1 MRARLEQSA
10 SATPSAPEWL
20 KATAVVGGVVLA
32 SALSDK
38 PVDRFVKKHEDSRVY
53 RNWDKLGKAM
63 PYAAVGAA
71 AAAFALGDERMQNTG
86 LISLQSIA
94 AATGVAVAGKYAF
107 GRARPEEDLGAWSR
121 VGSGSSRSN
130 SSFPSAHAA
139 IGFAA
144 VTPFAKEYDAP
155 WLYSVAAVGS
165 AGRVFGR
172 KHWVSDTVAGGI
184 VGYAM
189 GSWLWHAQRDQ
200 SKSGLS
206 INPGPKEISV
216 TWQGKY

>member
-1 MRARLEQSA
+1 MKKQLRTSSPFVKHMILSA
-10 SATPSAPEWL
+10 S
-20 KATAVVGGVVLA
+20 
-32 SALSDK
+32 
-38 PVDRFVKKHEDSRVY
+38 
-53 RNWDKLGKAM
+53 
-63 PYAAVGAA
+63 
-71 AAAFALGDERMQNTG
+71 
-86 LISLQSIA
+86 LI
-94 AATGVAVAGKYAF
+94 GM
-107 GRARPEEDLGAWSR
+107 
-121 VGSGSSRSN
+121 
-130 SSFPSAHAA
+130 
-139 IGFAA
+139 
-144 VTPFAKEYDAP
+144 
-155 WLYSVAAVGS
+155 GS

>member
-1 MRARLEQSA
+1 M
-10 SATPSAPEWL
+10 
-20 KATAVVGGVVLA
+20 
-32 SALSDK
+32 
-38 PVDRFVKKHEDSRVY
+38 
-53 RNWDKLGKAM
+53 
-63 PYAAVGAA
+63 
-71 AAAFALGDERMQNTG
+71 
-86 LISLQSIA
+86 QSIA
-94 AATGVAVAGKYAF
+94 AATGIAVAGKYAF
-107 GRARPEEDLGAWSR
+107 GRARPDEDRGPWTS
-121 VGSGSSRSN
+121 VGGGNSRSN
-130 SSFPSAHAA
+130 SSLPSAHAA

-206 INPGPKEISV
+206 INPGPKEISE
-216 TWQGKY
+216 TWQSKY